1 MSPAGGESPAL
12 GGGHAQR
19 LAAIAAATGAFTDA
33 VPDIEALLGIVAE
46 HISRA
51 TGDFCSV
58 VLLSPD
64 RQHIEPV
71 AAYHP
76 DPAVMEDARHFIGVQ
91 IELEAS
97 GPWKT
102 VVKERRPQVI
112 AIDPDHLPPNLAP
125 HQRRH
130 IERWRMR
137 ESALI
142 PMVAQDTVVGGLN
155 LNRMEGSA
163 PFSQADLDLLSNL
176 AARAASAI
184 ATAQLLR
191 NQRLLASE
199 LETMVAERTEQLSE
213 AQLEAERANKAK
225 SQFLANM
232 SHELRTPLNAI
243 IGFSELLSDDVQGLY
258 DTATRRR
265 FLDQIHNSGN
275 HLLQLINDI
284 LDL

>member
-1 MSPAGGESPAL
+1 MSPAGAESPAL

-130 IERWRMR
+130 IER
-137 ESALI
+137 
-142 PMVAQDTVVGGLN
+142 
-155 LNRMEGSA
+155 
-163 PFSQADLDLLSNL
+163 
-176 AARAASAI
+176 
-184 ATAQLLR
+184 
-191 NQRLLASE
+191 
-199 LETMVAERTEQLSE
+199 
-213 AQLEAERANKAK
+213 
-225 SQFLANM
+225 
-232 SHELRTPLNAI
+232 
-243 IGFSELLSDDVQGLY
+243 
-258 DTATRRR
+258 
-265 FLDQIHNSGN
+265 
-275 HLLQLINDI
+275 
-284 LDL
+284 